1 MEVIDVVL
9 MTLFLTFTDFTHCS
23 VVSIFDFEQ
32 VNMMAVITLIR
43 TQIKGNGE
51 NGPRVKD
58 QNVYVKFSS
67 ACFFLKKRADGKS
80 ILLFETHVVLTLLM
94 ELS

>member
-9 MTLFLTFTDFTHCS
+9 MTLFLTFTDFTH
-23 VVSIFDFEQ
+23 FYDFEQ

-51 NGPRVKD
+51 DGPRVKD

-67 ACFFLKKRADGKS
+67 ACFFYKK
-80 ILLFETHVVLTLLM
+80 ELM
-94 ELS
+94 ESQFCCSKHMLFSLC

>member
-9 MTLFLTFTDFTHCS
+9 MTLFLTFTDFTH
-23 VVSIFDFEQ
+23 FYDFEQ

-51 NGPRVKD
+51 DGPRVKD

-67 ACFFLKKRADGKS
+67 ACFFL
-80 ILLFETHVVLTLLM
+80 
-94 ELS
+94 